1 MAKYTQK
8 YSKSKYFCFLS
19 ILFFSVQLSSS
30 VAAQTTDR
38 LLQEKRFLELFE
50 VRGFAAILG
59 SNEPPSWNEKSAF
72 KLSEQVDFSIGISPN
87 DWFGTEFTF
96 LHQSSDVVN
105 NEVSFNQEI
114 AEATISVIPP
124 SRSWWLKSGYQFLP
138 FSLYELAETPPL
150 HNIGLE
156 PWETAAVVS
165 PLSFELASK
174 RHKTFLL
181 GGSLGPFLGTIY
193 SYYENGFGFGGSLG
207 YKKFLEGGKELTV
220 NLSVIDNID
229 VFDSF
234 SRRLEE
240 QEETNIEVQEKPV
253 PGWALAGELNLGK
266 ITFSGEYI
274 RAQKRFSPG
283 MIDYGD
289 RGALP
294 VGWTLEG
301 NYALFLL
308 GRAANMSLGYQG
320 TREHSALD
328 LPSSRY
334 LMVFSTYLWKDKLFG
349 TFEWVWQKDYK
360 TNFSGTGKSQEFY
373 TFRLGLEL

>member
-1 MAKYTQK
+1 M
-8 YSKSKYFCFLS
+8 
-19 ILFFSVQLSSS
+19 
-30 VAAQTTDR
+30 
-38 LLQEKRFLELFE
+38 
-50 VRGFAAILG
+50 
-59 SNEPPSWNEKSAF
+59 
-72 KLSEQVDFSIGISPN
+72 
-87 DWFGTEFTF
+87 
-96 LHQSSDVVN
+96 VN

-150 HNIGLE
+150 PNIVLE
-156 PWETAAVVS
+156 PWEPAAVVS